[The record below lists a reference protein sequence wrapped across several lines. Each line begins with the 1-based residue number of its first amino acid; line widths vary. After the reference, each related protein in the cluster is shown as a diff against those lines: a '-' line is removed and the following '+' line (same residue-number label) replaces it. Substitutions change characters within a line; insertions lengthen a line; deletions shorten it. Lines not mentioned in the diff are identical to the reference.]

1 MHRCLGRRV
10 FEDGHEVIPAM
21 GLRKKEQETTCCSS
35 GGLCEQGTEIGNTYG
50 PGRGT
55 RPLKAKILR
64 RQPQFFLRC
73 RSASKSM
80 FPEFLCQIFWGFID
94 SKNVF

>member
-64 RQPQFFLRC
+64 RQPQKTNLRC
-73 RSASKSM
+73 RSASESV
-80 FPEFLCQIFWGFID
+80 FAGILEQI
-94 SKNVF
+94 SRVSSTQKT